1 MSNKLKQR
9 GFTLVEIM
17 IVVAVI
23 GLLAA
28 IAIPNI
34 TRARITANENATKRN
49 LKTIAAAAESFR
61 AINASYP
68 ANFSDLS
75 TATPPY
81 LESSFVGGGLTVKSG
96 YQLVFTGSGDAFG
109 ATARPYSGGGVK
121 FFCIDNTGV
130 MVTSTSTIFVAAGT
144 NYLCPTGLT
153 VVS

>member
-81 LESSFVGGGLTVKSG
+81 LEASFVNGVVKSG
-96 YQLVFTGSGDAFG
+96 YALGLTGSGDAFG
-109 ATARPYSGGGVK
+109 AAARPVTAGKTGVNC
-121 FFCIDNTGV
+121 FCVDNTGV